1 MARAESYIFDALALA
16 QCRTCDCA
24 RDGESCRYFI
34 SYIGKIKLNCTLT
47 LVLAVEEVLDPE
59 TDTLVPERTY
69 GCLPADEKGLMQC
82 KGHLVPH
89 FYPRYF
95 LSLFSVGFK

>member
-1 MARAESYIFDALALA
+1 MYLLYGTVPVPYLPTIPYVYCIA
-16 QCRTCDCA
+16 
-24 RDGESCRYFI
+24 
-34 SYIGKIKLNCTLT
+34 
-47 LVLAVEEVLDPE
+47 AVEEVLDPE

-89 FYPRYF
+89 FYPRYGT
-95 LSLFSVGFK
+95 VPT

>member
-1 MARAESYIFDALALA
+1 M
-16 QCRTCDCA
+16 
-24 RDGESCRYFI
+24 
-34 SYIGKIKLNCTLT
+34 
-47 LVLAVEEVLDPE
+47 EEVLDPE